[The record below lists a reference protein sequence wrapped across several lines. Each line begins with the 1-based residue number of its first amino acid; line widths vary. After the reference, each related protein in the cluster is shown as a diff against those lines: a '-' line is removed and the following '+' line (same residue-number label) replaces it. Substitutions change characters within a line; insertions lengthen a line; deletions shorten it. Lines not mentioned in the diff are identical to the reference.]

1 MPEYFYYPKFRST
14 FVEKMKHLIK
24 QNEIVD
30 MCQSIIAVIAGKYLE
45 QLVYENCTLEVSII
59 QRHAN
64 KSGKKIIIE
73 STKDSDATIEVL
85 PLCSHKC
92 GKSKLWDFIA
102 EFLPD
107 YFHRDDILHYDIY
120 TRYLENE
127 ELSDG
132 DAAWIYGD
140 FGSDQKKVEDT
151 LNQMTKDFAYEA
163 LLNWLETHDFKDL

>member
-1 MPEYFYYPKFRST
+1 
-14 FVEKMKHLIK
+14 
-24 QNEIVD
+24 

-107 YFHRDDILHYDIY
+107 YLLATKLQILS
-120 TRYLENE
+120 ENE
-127 ELSDG
+127 AKLDRNTHYLIHDPGQDGRCCQRSVLYIPLQKQMNSKQYPYEVNVLRKRVNHLRESRQLSPGARVNLFSMDR
-132 DAAWIYGD
+132 
-140 FGSDQKKVEDT
+140 
-151 LNQMTKDFAYEA
+151 QMLKNKA
-163 LLNWLETHDFKDL
+163 

>member
-1 MPEYFYYPKFRST
+1 MPEYFYYPKFGST

-107 YFHRDDILHYDIY
+107 YLLATKLQILSENKAKLDRNTHYLIHD
-120 TRYLENE
+120 L
-127 ELSDG
+127 G
-132 DAAWIYGD
+132 QMADAVSVLCYIFLY
-140 FGSDQKKVEDT
+140 K
-151 LNQMTKDFAYEA
+151 NR
-163 LLNWLETHDFKDL
+163 